1 MTFSD
6 VVEAIK
12 SLSSEEKLEIQ
23 LLLQQYLRE
32 ERREEIYQNFQAAQI
47 EQQNSELNNPD
58 TNRPFCAAAIVSNI
72 GSEVTIL
79 KEEKYFSGHKE
90 ADDYYHFGFSWV
102 AGSK

>member
-32 ERREEIYQNFQAAQI
+32 ERREEIYQNFQAAQV
-47 EQQNSELNNPD
+47 EQKNSELK
-58 TNRPFCAAAIVSNI
+58 FSSNMD
-72 GSEVTIL
+72 EL
-79 KEEKYFSGHKE
+79 KQLIEE
-90 ADDYYHFGFSWV
+90 
-102 AGSK
+102 

>member
-32 ERREEIYQNFQAAQI
+32 ERREKIYQNFQVAQV
-47 EQQNSELNNPD
+47 EQQNSQIK
-58 TNRPFCAAAIVSNI
+58 FSSNI
-72 GSEVTIL
+72 DEL
-79 KEEKYFSGHKE
+79 KQLIEE
-90 ADDYYHFGFSWV
+90 
-102 AGSK
+102 

>member
-32 ERREEIYQNFQAAQI
+32 ERREDIYQNFQAAQV
-47 EQQNSELNNPD
+47 EQQNSKLK
-58 TNRPFCAAAIVSNI
+58 FSSNI
-72 GSEVTIL
+72 DELRQLI
-79 KEEKYFSGHKE
+79 EES
-90 ADDYYHFGFSWV
+90 
-102 AGSK
+102 

>member
-32 ERREEIYQNFQAAQI
+32 ERHEGIYQNFQAAQV
-47 EQQNSELNNPD
+47 EQQNSELK
-58 TNRPFCAAAIVSNI
+58 FSSNMDELRQLI
-72 GSEVTIL
+72 
-79 KEEKYFSGHKE
+79 EE
-90 ADDYYHFGFSWV
+90 
-102 AGSK
+102 